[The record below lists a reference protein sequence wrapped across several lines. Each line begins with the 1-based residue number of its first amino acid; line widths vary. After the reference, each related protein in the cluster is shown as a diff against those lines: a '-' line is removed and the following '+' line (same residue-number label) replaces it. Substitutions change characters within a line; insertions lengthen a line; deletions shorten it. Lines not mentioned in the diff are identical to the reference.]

1 MLELVK
7 SKLNSNQDDKQTRN
21 ECLLQTIALLG
32 TYADFQSEIKVE
44 TCAKLANILDAEFGK
59 IVQISNDT
67 MLPKVEIRMRLD
79 AQIRILKQ
87 VLKATYFVIKR
98 TKELSLVKG
107 VDYLERLQ
115 ELVVLGVRQD

>member
-1 MLELVK
+1 MIELLK
-7 SKLNSNQDDKQTRN
+7 SKLTSNQDDKQTRN

-32 TYADFQSEIKVE
+32 TYADFQSEILVE

-79 AQIRILKQ
+79 AQIRILK
-87 VLKATYFVIKR
+87 
-98 TKELSLVKG
+98 
-107 VDYLERLQ
+107 
-115 ELVVLGVRQD
+115 